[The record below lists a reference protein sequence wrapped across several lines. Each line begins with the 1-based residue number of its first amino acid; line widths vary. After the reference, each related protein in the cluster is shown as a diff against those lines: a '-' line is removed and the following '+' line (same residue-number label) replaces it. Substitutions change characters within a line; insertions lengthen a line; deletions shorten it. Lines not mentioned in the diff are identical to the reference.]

1 MAPIFSVVDNIDDFV
16 SKLNKDLM
24 RIQNQAQIWK
34 MHCNPHKAKPTQE
47 VLFSG
52 KTKNT
57 TCPNLSFKNSLIPK
71 STQD

>member
-1 MAPIFSVVDNIDDFV
+1 
-16 SKLNKDLM
+16 
-24 RIQNQAQIWK
+24 

-71 STQD
+71 ST